1 LIVAEALL
9 AGEQPGVSRLAVSK
23 RRRLSEDRWPGKI
36 QASNLR
42 NLRNLRMSFLFA
54 EAT

>member
-23 RRRLSEDRWPGKI
+23 RRSIERGSVARQDPSL
-36 QASNLR
+36 
-42 NLRNLRMSFLFA
+42 
-54 EAT
+54 